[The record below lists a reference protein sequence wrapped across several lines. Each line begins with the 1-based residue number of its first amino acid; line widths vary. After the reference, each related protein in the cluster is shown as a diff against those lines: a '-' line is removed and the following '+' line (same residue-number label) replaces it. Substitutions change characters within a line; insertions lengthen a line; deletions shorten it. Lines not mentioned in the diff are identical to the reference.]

1 MPSDVNLGVSL
12 EPVID
17 PASLNSLKAAIK
29 SQATAA
35 INEAIKEGFKNIN
48 VGDGNTPTNNKGT
61 RKSSKK
67 NAQPNVDFTSASKLI
82 GQYYRTALSRGKLDS
97 NSKEYEAQTNKL
109 KLLSDRASSA
119 LKVTNDRFSDFFHI
133 LESGNFDE
141 LENVI
146 GKEIPESFR
155 KAFQQAYE
163 DFQHGLDTYNAKQQD
178 KTNRN
183 NEKNKQKLDIVSNQ
197 EKAEFAAKALDR
209 TSVAVIAGLGIAAK
223 GIYNNVVELD
233 KSIVDLQIAT
243 GKSYDEVARMMKG
256 YSKLGRELGA
266 STSDVAKAA
275 DSWLRQGYSVSEANE
290 LVTASMVLSKLGQ
303 IESSEATTYLTSAM
317 KGYGYEASR
326 VMEIVDKLTA
336 VDLVSATSAGD
347 LAEAMQKTSVTA
359 NQMGVSLDMLIGM
372 IATVSEVSQQS
383 SSVVGTAMKSM
394 FARMT
399 AIKAGQLVDPETEED
414 LSNVESALKGVGIQ
428 LRDSNSS
435 FRDMDDVLA
444 DVASKWDTLSGVNQA
459 AVASA
464 IGGVRQQESVRI
476 LMEYW
481 DQVVSLS
488 NTAANSTGSALE
500 KFEAYTSGIEGR
512 VASLQAAAQNF
523 SQTMMNTDAVKGTIT
538 LLTELIN
545 ILTGITEILGGSTT
559 AGIIGSLGLLIAGF
573 LKVSSASVT
582 AQAAIAASTG
592 AAISLKTAFIGAA
605 GAVSGLIGPLAIILG
620 LLAAIGAIRYFS
632 DTESRFLDSIEDYE
646 KSLEDVREQAEKIK
660 SIEDQIAEAEDRK
673 SSASGAELNAI
684 ETQINVLKNRLDLER
699 EITKEIKD
707 RADTER
713 EYLVVRAKKAFNN
726 VMDDSIFTDL
736 LLTDNTGGIQNY
748 ILGTDLVDEL
758 SGIIAKEN
766 LTDDEK
772 TELSNLMYIF
782 NNNASDWVSSLYS
795 LYDQK
800 DYLGF
805 DDAKTIAG
813 LLDKIDFI
821 NTGMYGNRVGGDYF
835 TYKPVINTKEQ
846 SGTSAVVED
855 ARSNQYLSAGINQE
869 IGLSDRYAVPAP
881 IQGESMGSEFSG
893 EDLDKLISKYPQL
906 IDYVQQYKDG
916 LIEAAD
922 LQDVI
927 TDADMTSAFE
937 ETKDQLADAFS
948 QLDGAVE
955 GSYDWLDAIED
966 VEDAFG
972 GLDLD
977 DVAGGLDTIREA
989 VEGDQEAFEALQQSA
1004 AEQIVINATS
1014 NMDASQL
1021 MSGLV
1026 SVQDLCAATGL
1037 TAEEVGEKLVATG
1050 LFEVEVQKKKQSV
1063 WIQYEALRPPV
1074 LRTFTDEVE
1083 LLKPTKDNPFGGKSS
1098 GGGKKGGN
1106 KGSSGKKSIISE
1118 TFTKNQNM
1126 FKTQLD
1132 NLKSLNNLYEEGS
1145 DKWLKN
1151 QQSIIETYQAY
1162 AAIVEEEYNRLIKA
1176 GHKVSDEEVQKIAKE
1191 MIKVN
1196 EDLYKSAEEYWEAV
1210 RKNRTDELQH
1220 MADQI
1225 DSVIALKEARHELVE
1240 EIKAETRALE
1250 NEYEMARDLAANPGL
1265 TDLERE
1271 ALFSTE
1277 DYEKLTGE
1285 LQKIAKEADEMY
1297 VDYLKQIESIGEDAT
1312 DQLEF
1317 ITNEFERQYELKLK
1331 EYEVAKANLAVT
1343 KAQKELENVRNQ
1355 RTVAML
1361 VGGVWTWVADSDAV
1375 QDAMENLADAEQD
1388 LADAESERDFN
1399 EEISQLEQLRD
1410 SYESEIS
1417 ALEALTFS
1425 IDDLADHV
1433 LELTKAFNN
1442 SVLGQLST
1450 SAKDYLGKF
1459 TGNGLDLFDEELA
1472 KIANGGYGS
1481 ISFENENVQKLWDSI
1496 GKVYG
1501 YTVSKPELS
1510 NLVKSGAFDPSILAA
1525 SGATY
1530 VDNRVY
1536 IDGIQLNDEQSDAFI
1551 RAIELLSYT
1560 YKP

>member
-48 VGDGNTPTNNKGT
+48 VGDGNTSTNNKGT

-67 NAQPNVDFTSASKLI
+67 NAQPNVDFTSASKII

-155 KAFQQAYE
+155 KSLKQMHE
-163 DFQHGLDTYNAKQQD
+163 DFQHGLDIYNAKQKD
-178 KTNRN
+178 KTDRN
-183 NEKNKQKLDIVSNQ
+183 NKKNEQKLDLVSNQ

-209 TSVAVIAGLGIAAK
+209 TSVAIIAGLGVAAK

-243 GKSYDEVARMMKG
+243 GKSYDEVAHMMKG
-256 YSKLGRELGA
+256 YSQLGQELGA

-444 DVASKWDTLSGVNQA
+444 DVASKWDTLSSVNQA
-459 AVASA
+459 AVANA
-464 IGGVRQQESVRI
+464 LGGVRQQESVRI

-488 NTAANSTGSALE
+488 NTAANSAGSALE
-500 KFEAYTSGIEGR
+500 KFEAYTEGIEGR
-512 VASLQAAAQNF
+512 ASSLQAAVQNL
-523 SQTMMNTDAVKGTIT
+523 SQTMMNTDAIKGTIS
-538 LLTELIN
+538 LLTGVIN
-545 ILTGITEILGGSTT
+545 VLTSITEVLGGGTT

-573 LKVSSASVT
+573 LKVASASIT
-582 AQAAIAASTG
+582 AQAAMFALTG
-592 AAISLKTAFIGAA
+592 EAISLKAAFIGAA
-605 GAVSGLIGPLAIILG
+605 GAVSGLIGPLAIMLG
-620 LLAAIGAIRYFS
+620 LLAAIGTIRYFS
-632 DTESRFLDSIEDYE
+632 NRDSRLINKIEKYNSNLQDIESKERSI
-646 KSLEDVREQAEKIK
+646 
-660 SIEDQIAEAEDRK
+660 
-673 SSASGAELNAI
+673 
-684 ETQINVLKNRLDLER
+684 LDLENQ
-699 EITKEIKD
+699 IKD
-707 RADTER
+707 AKDELQGASDQEAIAINQQITYLERKLELERSITEELRAQADLNDKEAFGKLYDSVTNGYIGIGRPFRDGDGNLHRNVLAESVIDGLYDYYSGGEVLDTDTAKSYQELFNSEEMENWLSSLNTLWDNR
-713 EYLVVRAKKAFNN
+713 EYL
-726 VMDDSIFTDL
+726 TDEQVWQVA
-736 LLTDNTGGIQNY
+736 T
-748 ILGTDLVDEL
+748 
-758 SGIIAKEN
+758 
-766 LTDDEK
+766 
-772 TELSNLMYIF
+772 
-782 NNNASDWVSSLYS
+782 
-795 LYDQK
+795 
-800 DYLGF
+800 
-805 DDAKTIAG
+805 

-821 NTGMYGNRVGGDYF
+821 NTGEYGTHSDNISQ
-835 TYKPVINTKEQ
+835 PVATDEPPIQETA
-846 SGTSAVVED
+846 SRTSTSYD
-855 ARSNQYLSAGINQE
+855 LTRPLSAINNE
-869 IGLSDRYAVPAP
+869 EYGVDVVGPSYSPEFTEESLDNL
-881 IQGESMGSEFSG
+881 IQ
-893 EDLDKLISKYPQL
+893 KYPQL
-906 IDYVQQYKDG
+906 TEQVNLYKNALIDASELQQSIND
-916 LIEAAD
+916 LDHEANVAET
-922 LQDVI
+922 VEEI
-927 TDADMTSAFE
+927 NDALSMLDEAVTEDDYAKAFDE
-937 ETKDQLADAFS
+937 LSEAL
-948 QLDGAVE
+948 
-955 GSYDWLDAIED
+955 
-966 VEDAFG
+966 G
-972 GLDLD
+972 GLDLSNLED
-977 DVAGGLDTIREA
+977 GAETVRDAL
-989 VEGDQEAFEALQQSA
+989 EGDEEAFRSLQEAA
-1004 AEQIVINATS
+1004 ADQIVVSAKGEIDTA
-1014 NMDASQL
+1014 QL

-1026 SVQDLCAATGL
+1026 SVSKLCAATGE
-1037 TAEEVGEKLVATG
+1037 TAQEVGELLVDTG
-1050 LFEVEVQKKKQSV
+1050 LFTVERKQMTGLFPIIDAVNGRFGGYKELSY
-1063 WIQYEALRPPV
+1063 YE
-1074 LRTFTDEVE
+1074 DI
-1083 LLKPTKDNPFGGKSS
+1083 LKPVEGNPFGGKRS

-1196 EDLYKSAEEYWEAV
+1196 EELYKSAEEYWEAV
-1210 RKNRTDELQH
+1210 RENRIDELQH

-1410 SYESEIS
+1410 SYESEIA

-1472 KIANGGYGS
+1472 EIANGGYGS

-1496 GKVYG
+1496 GNVYG
-1501 YTVSKPELS
+1501 YTGSKPELS
-1510 NLVKSGAFDPSILAA
+1510 DLVKSGAFDPSILAA

>member
-29 SQATAA
+29 SQTTAA

-48 VGDGNTPTNNKGT
+48 VGDGNTSTNNKGT

-67 NAQPNVDFTSASKLI
+67 NAQPKVDFTSASKLI

-109 KLLSDRASSA
+109 KLLSDRASNA

-146 GKEIPESFR
+146 GKEIPENFR

-163 DFQHGLDTYNAKQQD
+163 DFQRGLDAYNAKQKD
-178 KTNRN
+178 KTDRN
-183 NEKNKQKLDIVSNQ
+183 NEKNKQKLDLVSNQ
-197 EKAEFAAKALDR
+197 EKSEFAAKALDR

-256 YSKLGRELGA
+256 YSQLGRELGA

-444 DVASKWDTLSGVNQA
+444 DVASKWDTLSSVNQA

-464 IGGVRQQESVRI
+464 LGGVRQQESVRI

-500 KFEAYTSGIEGR
+500 KFEAYTSGIEGS
-512 VASLQAAAQNF
+512 VDSLRAAAQNL
-523 SQTMMNTDAVKGTIT
+523 SQTMMNTDAIKGTIS
-538 LLTELIN
+538 LLTGVIN
-545 ILTGITEILGGSTT
+545 ALTGITEILGGGTT
-559 AGIIGSLGLLIAGF
+559 AGVIGSLGLLIAGF
-573 LKVSSASVT
+573 LKVASVSVT

-605 GAVSGLIGPLAIILG
+605 GAVSGFIGPLAIMLG

-632 DTESRFLDSIEDYE
+632 DTESRLLDSIEDYE
-646 KSLEDVREQAEKIK
+646 KSLEDVREQEEKIK
-660 SIEDQIAEAEDRK
+660 SIEHQIAEAEDRK
-673 SSASGAELNAI
+673 ANASGAELNAI

-707 RADTER
+707 RADAER
-713 EYLVVRAKKAFNN
+713 EDLVVRAKKAFNN

-758 SGIIAKEN
+758 SGLIANKN

-772 TELSNLMYIF
+772 TELSNLMHIF

-835 TYKPVINTKEQ
+835 TYKPALNPQYNSTTQSSDESGNEWWRYDNVRPISAINNE
-846 SGTSAVVED
+846 E
-855 ARSNQYLSAGINQE
+855 YGIE
-869 IGLSDRYAVPAP
+869 YSRGSYAPEFTEESLDNL
-881 IQGESMGSEFSG
+881 IQ
-893 EDLDKLISKYPQL
+893 KYPQL
-906 IDYVQQYKDG
+906 TEQVNAYKNALIDASELQQA
-916 LIEAAD
+916 IND
-922 LQDVI
+922 LEHEFDVAETTDKI
-927 TDADMTSAFE
+927 TDALNMLDEAVTQDDYTEAIDELS
-937 ETKDQLADAFS
+937 DA
-948 QLDGAVE
+948 L
-955 GSYDWLDAIED
+955 
-966 VEDAFG
+966 G
-972 GLDLD
+972 GLDLSELED
-977 DVAGGLDTIREA
+977 GAETVRDAL
-989 VEGDQEAFEALQQSA
+989 EGDEEAFRALQEAA
-1004 AEQIVINATS
+1004 ADQIVVSAKGVIDT
-1014 NMDASQL
+1014 SQL

-1026 SVQDLCAATGL
+1026 SVQQLCKETGL
-1037 TAEEVGEKLVATG
+1037 SAEEVGKLLVDTG
-1050 LFEVEVQKKKQSV
+1050 LFTVERKQMTGRFP
-1063 WIQYEALRPPV
+1063 IIDAANGRFGGYK
-1074 LRTFTDEVE
+1074 E
-1083 LLKPTKDNPFGGKSS
+1083 LSYYQDILKPTEGNPFGGKRSG

-1118 TFTKNQNM
+1118 TFTKNQDM

-1210 RKNRTDELQH
+1210 RENRIDELQH

-1297 VDYLKQIESIGEDAT
+1297 VDYLKQIESISEDAT

-1399 EEISQLEQLRD
+1399 DEISQLEQLRD
-1410 SYESEIS
+1410 SYESEIA

-1433 LELTKAFNN
+1433 LELTKSFNN

-1472 KIANGGYGS
+1472 EIANGGYGS
-1481 ISFENENVQKLWDSI
+1481 ITFENENVQKLWDSI

-1501 YTVSKPELS
+1501 YTGSKPELS